1 MNNKTVYVIAGPTAS
16 GKSAVAYYLAKRI
29 DGEIVNCDSIQLY
42 KYMDIGSAKPSDKMM
57 IEVPHHLFGIVNPDY
72 EMSVATYQKLAFAC
86 IDDILDRGKTP
97 IVVGGTGLYINA
109 LLYNMDFA
117 GSRDDGT
124 RRKELEQMAE
134 ENGNEYMHQYLSA
147 IDPESAERI
156 HPNNLRKVIRAI
168 EAFELGDGI
177 KSLDELKYNNNY
189 DFRFFAL
196 NMEREWLYRRI
207 NQRVVHLV
215 NEGLIDECEELV
227 HMGYKADDPAMKGI
241 GYKEVFG
248 YLDGEKSLED
258 TMNEIKRDTRRY
270 AKRQLTWFRRYKDVN
285 WIDIDKDA
293 NVGEIVDKIQD
304 ISKDID
310 RKWEEQQ

>member
-16 GKSAVAYYLAKRI
+16 GKSAVAFYLAKRI

-42 KYMDIGSAKPSDKMM
+42 KHMDIGSAKPSDKMM

>member
-16 GKSAVAYYLAKRI
+16 GKSAVAFYLAKRI
-29 DGEIVNCDSIQLY
+29 DGEIINCDSIQLY
-42 KYMDIGSAKPSDKMM
+42 KYMDIGSAKPSDRMM

-86 IDDILDRGKTP
+86 IDDILERGKTP

-215 NEGLIDECEELV
+215 NEGLIDECKELV

-293 NVGEIVDKIQD
+293 NVGEIVDKIQN

>member
-1 MNNKTVYVIAGPTAS
+1 MKDKPVYIIAGPTAS
-16 GKSAVAYYLAKRI
+16 GKSAVAFYLAKRI

-42 KYMDIGSAKPSDKMM
+42 KYMDIGSAKPSDRMM
-57 IEVPHHLFGIVNPDY
+57 IEVPHHLFSIVKPDY
-72 EMSVATYQKLAFAC
+72 DMSVATYQNIAFTC
-86 IDDILDRGKTP
+86 IDDIINRGKTP
-97 IVVGGTGLYINA
+97 IVVGGTGLYINS

-134 ENGNEYMHQYLSA
+134 KNGNEYMYQYLSA

-156 HPNNLRKVIRAI
+156 HPNNLRKIIRAI

-177 KSLDELKYNNNY
+177 KSLDELKYNNDY

-207 NQRVVHLV
+207 NQRVVHLI
-215 NEGLIDECEELV
+215 NEGLIDECQELIE
-227 HMGYKADDPAMKGI
+227 MGYNADTPAMKGI

-248 YLDGEKSLED
+248 YLNGEKTLDE
-258 TMNEIKRDTRRY
+258 TINEIKRDTRRY

-293 NVGEIVDKIQD
+293 SVGEVVDIIQE
-304 ISKDID
+304 IS
-310 RKWEEQQ
+310 RKMDT